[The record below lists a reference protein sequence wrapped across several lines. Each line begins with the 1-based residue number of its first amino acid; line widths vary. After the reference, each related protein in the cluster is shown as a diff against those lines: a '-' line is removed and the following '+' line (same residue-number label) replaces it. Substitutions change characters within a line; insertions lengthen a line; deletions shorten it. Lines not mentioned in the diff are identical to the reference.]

1 MAKRARVLFAVTL
14 ASALAG
20 CASYEPVPL
29 EDVDMT
35 RVSKPLGG
43 ETLAEIRREMQR
55 THGDLVR
62 HLRTLDSMLL
72 RGEDDGLQLFKDFFY
87 GYMDDHV
94 EPLLAK
100 DWTSHHPEIGGLD
113 AGIRFVAIE
122 VLAKLESPHRAEAL
136 IDDLKLRFRG
146 KQDLLVD
153 YPVGRRTKLEKA
165 LELVEDEYWRD
176 DDPEARLKVSRS
188 DSDSDSDSD

>member
-1 MAKRARVLFAVTL
+1 MAKRARTFLGAL
-14 ASALAG
+14 LAG
-20 CASYEPVPL
+20 ALCACASYEAVPL

-72 RGEDDGLQLFKDFFY
+72 RSDRSGLKLFKDFFY

-122 VLAKLESPHRAEAL
+122 VLAKLDSPHRAEAL
-136 IDDLKLRFRG
+136 IDDVKLRFRG
-146 KQDLLVD
+146 KHDLLVD

-165 LELVEDEYWRD
+165 LELVEEQYWRD
-176 DDPEARLKVSRS
+176 DDPEERLKVTHSR
-188 DSDSDSDSD
+188 

>member
-1 MAKRARVLFAVTL
+1 MAKRSRAFL
-14 ASALAG
+14 ALALAGALGG
-20 CASYEPVPL
+20 CASYEAVPL

-55 THGDLVR
+55 THSDLVR
-62 HLRTLDSMLL
+62 HLKTLDSMLL
-72 RGEDDGLQLFKDFFY
+72 RGDDSGLKLFKDFFY

-122 VLAKLESPHRAEAL
+122 ALSKLESPHRAEAL
-136 IDDLKLRFRG
+136 IDDVKLRFRG
-146 KQDLLVD
+146 KHDLLVD
-153 YPVGRRTKLEKA
+153 YPVGRRTKLDKA
-165 LELVEDEYWRD
+165 LELVEEQYWRD
-176 DDPEARLKVSRS
+176 DDPEERLKVTHSR
-188 DSDSDSDSD
+188 